1 MRPAAI
7 VAIVATK
14 FSGINPCTAA
24 HSEMKDSPR
33 SRGVETSHAR
43 ESLKSK
49 LPLVVV
55 RCGRSSQITGD
66 LLGHSESPVELKT
79 ADCENTHTAVPWV
92 TFLPA
97 SLAA

>member
-43 ESLKSK
+43 EF
-49 LPLVVV
+49 
-55 RCGRSSQITGD
+55 RCGRSSQRTGD

-92 TFLPA
+92 TFLPT